1 MAEQDFTTTPII
13 IRQAGPQDL
22 PFMWD
27 MLYEAAAAS
36 PAIRAM
42 GKEAALALPPVRRY
56 LEGWG
61 ARGDAGVVA
70 VDRHGN
76 RLGAAWYRLF
86 PQEMPGYGF
95 VSADVPELSIGV
107 VAEAR
112 GRGVGGALL
121 EALKE
126 LARNQGFKA
135 LSLSVDRLN
144 PAVRLYRRHGFTDAG
159 VSLPQD
165 SSVTMVV
172 ILNAGYRPP
181 EKIKKPTGKQDSNG
195 TG

>member
-1 MAEQDFTTTPII
+1 MQTMPDFA

-27 MLYEAAAAS
+27 MLHEAASVS
-36 PAIRAM
+36 PTIRAM
-42 GKEAALALPPVRRY
+42 SRQAALALPTVRRY

-107 VAEAR
+107 VAGAR
-112 GRGVGGALL
+112 GQGVGGALL

-126 LARNQGFKA
+126 LARSQGFKA

-144 PAVRLYRRHGFTDAG
+144 PAVRLYQRHGFVDAG

-165 SSVTMVV
+165 SSITMVAV
-172 ILNAGYRPP
+172 LNAGRHPTERI
-181 EKIKKPTGKQDSNG
+181 EKRIEQDKTG
-195 TG
+195 